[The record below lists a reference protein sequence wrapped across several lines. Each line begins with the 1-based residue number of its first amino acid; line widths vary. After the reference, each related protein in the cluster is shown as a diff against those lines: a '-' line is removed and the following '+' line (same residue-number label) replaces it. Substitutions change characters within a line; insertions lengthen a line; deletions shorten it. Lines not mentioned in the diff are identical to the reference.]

1 MKKKM
6 YEKPTT
12 EIVKTEVLSH
22 ILQGSPYSMETTGR
36 RNQLEDDTESL
47 GW

>member
-1 MKKKM
+1 MKKN
-6 YEKPTT
+6 YQKPTMN
-12 EIVKTEVLSH
+12 VVQLQHQGH

-47 GW
+47 DW